1 MHRRPGS
8 SPGRWLV
15 GDRDSSPTSVRNRW
29 TRHVGARIVLARL
42 PLPAGP
48 MRATVLI
55 SLVTLSGCASSSAV
69 PGHATPTETVRIE
82 GARAARQRSA
92 HPVPRLRR
100 LAGRS
105 ERRNVRDTPL
115 DVHSSAAGQVGN
127 RDGSHNR
134 GGEWATG
141 CLLRR
146 VRSMCVEGC
155 AQIASRRPAQGATAA
170 VRRSAVPRESKR
182 GYVVRMANIIVID
195 DNDAARGTMRRT
207 LERDGHQVFVASDG
221 DAGLKSLTET
231 GARLV
236 ITDIFMPGQD
246 GIVTLRRIRKEFPG
260 VRVIAVSGGDATG
273 RIDLRRD
280 AELLGAARTLR
291 KPFAPAELR
300 RAVEETL
307 ALDSETPS

>member
-1 MHRRPGS
+1 M
-8 SPGRWLV
+8 
-15 GDRDSSPTSVRNRW
+15 
-29 TRHVGARIVLARL
+29 
-42 PLPAGP
+42 
-48 MRATVLI
+48 
-55 SLVTLSGCASSSAV
+55 
-69 PGHATPTETVRIE
+69 
-82 GARAARQRSA
+82 
-92 HPVPRLRR
+92 
-100 LAGRS
+100 
-105 ERRNVRDTPL
+105 
-115 DVHSSAAGQVGN
+115 
-127 RDGSHNR
+127 
-134 GGEWATG
+134 
-141 CLLRR
+141 
-146 VRSMCVEGC
+146 
-155 AQIASRRPAQGATAA
+155 
-170 VRRSAVPRESKR
+170 
-182 GYVVRMANIIVID
+182 ID

-221 DAGLKSLTET
+221 DAGLKLLTET

-246 GIVTLRRIRKEFPG
+246 GIVTIRRIRKEFPG

>member
-1 MHRRPGS
+1 
-8 SPGRWLV
+8 
-15 GDRDSSPTSVRNRW
+15 
-29 TRHVGARIVLARL
+29 
-42 PLPAGP
+42 
-48 MRATVLI
+48 
-55 SLVTLSGCASSSAV
+55 
-69 PGHATPTETVRIE
+69 
-82 GARAARQRSA
+82 
-92 HPVPRLRR
+92 
-100 LAGRS
+100 
-105 ERRNVRDTPL
+105 
-115 DVHSSAAGQVGN
+115 
-127 RDGSHNR
+127 
-134 GGEWATG
+134 
-141 CLLRR
+141 
-146 VRSMCVEGC
+146 
-155 AQIASRRPAQGATAA
+155 
-170 VRRSAVPRESKR
+170 
-182 GYVVRMANIIVID
+182 MANIIVID

-221 DAGLKSLTET
+221 DAGLKLLTET

>member
-1 MHRRPGS
+1 
-8 SPGRWLV
+8 
-15 GDRDSSPTSVRNRW
+15 
-29 TRHVGARIVLARL
+29 
-42 PLPAGP
+42 
-48 MRATVLI
+48 
-55 SLVTLSGCASSSAV
+55 
-69 PGHATPTETVRIE
+69 
-82 GARAARQRSA
+82 
-92 HPVPRLRR
+92 
-100 LAGRS
+100 
-105 ERRNVRDTPL
+105 
-115 DVHSSAAGQVGN
+115 
-127 RDGSHNR
+127 
-134 GGEWATG
+134 
-141 CLLRR
+141 
-146 VRSMCVEGC
+146 
-155 AQIASRRPAQGATAA
+155 
-170 VRRSAVPRESKR
+170 
-182 GYVVRMANIIVID
+182 MANIIVID

-221 DAGLKSLTET
+221 DAGLKLLTET

-246 GIVTLRRIRKEFPG
+246 GIVTIRRIRKEFPG

>member
-1 MHRRPGS
+1 
-8 SPGRWLV
+8 
-15 GDRDSSPTSVRNRW
+15 
-29 TRHVGARIVLARL
+29 
-42 PLPAGP
+42 
-48 MRATVLI
+48 
-55 SLVTLSGCASSSAV
+55 
-69 PGHATPTETVRIE
+69 
-82 GARAARQRSA
+82 
-92 HPVPRLRR
+92 
-100 LAGRS
+100 
-105 ERRNVRDTPL
+105 
-115 DVHSSAAGQVGN
+115 
-127 RDGSHNR
+127 
-134 GGEWATG
+134 
-141 CLLRR
+141 
-146 VRSMCVEGC
+146 
-155 AQIASRRPAQGATAA
+155 
-170 VRRSAVPRESKR
+170 
-182 GYVVRMANIIVID
+182 MANIIVID

-221 DAGLKSLTET
+221 DAGLKLLTET

-300 RAVEETL
+300 RVVEETL